1 MVLVNNKLEIIQ
13 EYRKQKLVP
22 FGEFL
27 PFENIMNK
35 LGLKKLLKD
44 MGLLFQEKNRII

>member
-1 MVLVNNKLEIIQ
+1 MEILY

-27 PFENIMNK
+27 PFEKILNNF
-35 LGLKKLLKD
+35 GLKKLLKD
-44 MGLLFQEKNRII
+44 TDLF